1 MVLDSLNQYGN
12 SFQIKVLSSLLKN
25 KEFLQNI
32 NDILEIEMFDS
43 PSTKWIV
50 DEVLKY
56 YKKYH
61 TNPSLDYLQV
71 EVKKIDNEVLKVAVI
86 EQLKESLKASVED
99 RDYVENEFSNF
110 CKNQQLK
117 KAILSSVDLL
127 QKGLWDDIR
136 PLIDKA
142 LKAGQDKRMGHE
154 YEKDIETRFREDS
167 RHTVATPWAHIN
179 DLMMGGLGAGDL
191 GLIFA
196 GPGVGKSWF
205 LASIGAMAI
214 TLGYNVV
221 HYTLE
226 LSEEYTAKRYD
237 SILTKINFKD
247 LGEHKKEIEEAVS
260 KVKGKLV
267 IKYYPMKKASVS
279 TIETHIQKL
288 RNLDTPPDLVLIDY
302 VDLLKSKS
310 RYNDPKN
317 DLDDV
322 YMAVKGLAG
331 ELKLP
336 IWSVS
341 QLNRCH
347 NINDLV
353 DTPSGKIK
361 IGQLKKNDLVL
372 THMGYKKVI
381 NVYEIE
387 KQPTYKIKLKNGKEV
402 NVSADHFL
410 PTTYN
415 KLKSISTGLKVG
427 DKLFT
432 KK

>member
-1 MVLDSLNQYGN
+1 
-12 SFQIKVLSSLLKN
+12 
-25 KEFLQNI
+25 
-32 NDILEIEMFDS
+32 
-43 PSTKWIV
+43 
-50 DEVLKY
+50 
-56 YKKYH
+56 
-61 TNPSLDYLQV
+61 
-71 EVKKIDNEVLKVAVI
+71 
-86 EQLKESLKASVED
+86 
-99 RDYVENEFSNF
+99 
-110 CKNQQLK
+110 
-117 KAILSSVDLL
+117 
-127 QKGLWDDIR
+127 
-136 PLIDKA
+136 
-142 LKAGQDKRMGHE
+142 
-154 YEKDIETRFREDS
+154 
-167 RHTVATPWAHIN
+167 
-179 DLMMGGLGAGDL
+179 MGGLGAGDL